1 MVKIK
6 AMSAISGILGEKC
19 PKCEK
24 GKVFYKKGNPL
35 LFTMPRMNERCPVCD
50 HQFEKEPGYFF
61 GSMYVSYGLTVAE
74 MIAVF
79 VISYFLTDNYA
90 LILVI
95 IAIMAVLLSTFNFRL
110 SRMIWIYMLD
120 GKDRTV

>member
-1 MVKIK
+1 
-6 AMSAISGILGEKC
+6 MSAITGILTEKC

-35 LFTMPRMNERCPVCD
+35 LFTMPRMNEKCPVCN
-50 HQFEKEPGYFF
+50 HKFEKEPGYFF
-61 GSMYVSYGLTVAE
+61 GSMFVSYAVTVGE
-74 MIAVF
+74 MIVF
-79 VISYFLTDNYA
+79 FLIVQFFVKSVGII
-90 LILVI
+90 ILL
-95 IAIMAVLLSTFNFRL
+95 IAIMAILLSTFNFRL

>member
-1 MVKIK
+1 M
-6 AMSAISGILGEKC
+6 
-19 PKCEK
+19 
-24 GKVFYKKGNPL
+24 KKSPA
-35 LFTMPRMNERCPVCD
+35 T
-50 HQFEKEPGYFF
+50 FF

-79 VISYFLTDNYA
+79 IISFLITDNYA
-90 LILVI
+90 LILLI

>member
-1 MVKIK
+1 
-6 AMSAISGILGEKC
+6 MSIIADIFQEKC
-19 PKCEK
+19 PKCSQ

-35 LFTMPRMNERCPVCD
+35 LFQMPRMNPTCPVC
-50 HQFEKEPGYFF
+50 HHKFEKETGYFF

-79 VISYFLTDNYA
+79 IIARLFTESFVTI
-90 LILVI
+90 III
-95 IAIMAVLLSTFNFRL
+95 IAILAVLLSTFNFRL

-120 GKDRTV
+120 GKNHDV